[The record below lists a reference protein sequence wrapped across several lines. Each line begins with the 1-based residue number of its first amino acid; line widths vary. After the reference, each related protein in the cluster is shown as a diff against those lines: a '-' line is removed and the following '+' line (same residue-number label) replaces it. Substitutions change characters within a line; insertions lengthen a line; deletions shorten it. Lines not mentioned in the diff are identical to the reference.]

1 MFRKRSLV
9 LLVVALGL
17 LAALPAQ
24 ARVELT
30 MVTHWNTSV
39 TQGAL
44 LNQYIEEY
52 NSIQDKVHITL
63 VNDPG
68 ASGTEKVFL
77 WSTTDTMPDI
87 LPVSQ
92 VNIPQFVQAGI
103 ISPMPEHIVQL
114 LEENFLPGALQLTAH
129 NGQIWGYPTENM
141 PNAFTY
147 DLVDFN
153 NKGIGDQFPETW
165 EDLLAV
171 AQRLTEYDA
180 EGNITRAGF
189 GWNQDFRRNIAM
201 LTVLT
206 WAQGGEVFTDND
218 TKVHF
223 TSEPVQRAV
232 NFLTDMVHDRNIVR
246 YGGNHSHSV
255 QAIRWAPGPYIRS
268 SILNE
273 SGPERL
279 QEIRSARLPIG
290 PNGKRTVPNYGWVIA
305 VPTATPHKEH
315 VHDFLMWLTTE
326 VTEDGTTRMGNV
338 LALLGSIPNTL
349 ADIYSQPVLQDR
361 FMDGFVAPMMD
372 NDVRSWPM
380 PPNSNGVFSTMNRA
394 ISDILNQVDAP
405 MNILTNLQSQVQQLI
420 DEAWEQ

>member
-1 MFRKRSLV
+1 MSKNRSLV
-9 LLVVALGL
+9 VCVAALVL
-17 LAALPAQ
+17 LAAVPAQ
-24 ARVELT
+24 ARIELT
-30 MVTHWNTSV
+30 MVTHWNTAV

-44 LNQYIEEY
+44 LQQYIDEY
-52 NSIQDKVHITL
+52 NSLQDEVHITL
-63 VNDPG
+63 ISDPA
-68 ASGTEKVFL
+68 ASGTEKIFL
-77 WSTTDTMPDI
+77 WHTAGTMPDI

-92 VNIPQFVQAGI
+92 VNIPQFVQSGI
-103 ISPMPEHIVQL
+103 ISPMPDHIIQV
-114 LEENFLPGALQLTAH
+114 LEENFLPGALQLTSH
-129 NGQIWGYPTENM
+129 RGQIWGYPTENM

-147 DLVDFN
+147 DLIDFN

-165 EDLLAV
+165 EELLAV
-171 AQRLTEYDA
+171 AQRLTEYDG

-201 LTVLT
+201 LMVLT
-206 WAQGGEVFTDND
+206 WREGGELFTDND

-223 TSEPVQRAV
+223 ISEPVQRAV
-232 NFLTDMVHDRNIVR
+232 NFLTEIVHERNIVR

-255 QAIRWAPGPYIRS
+255 QAIRWAPGPYVRS
-268 SILNE
+268 SILAE

-279 QEIRSARLPIG
+279 AEIRSARLPLS
-290 PNGKRTVPNYGWVIA
+290 PDGKRTVPNYGWVIA
-305 VPTATPHKEH
+305 VPTATPYKEQ
-315 VHDFLMWLTTE
+315 VHDFLIWLTTD
-326 VTEDGTTRMGNV
+326 VLPDGTTRMGNV
-338 LALLGSIPNTL
+338 LTLLGSIPNTL
-349 ADIYSQPVLQDR
+349 TDIYSQPVLQDP
-361 FMDGFVAPMMD
+361 FMAGFVAPMMD

>member
-1 MFRKRSLV
+1 MSKNRSLV
-9 LLVVALGL
+9 VCVAALVL
-17 LAALPAQ
+17 LAAVPAQ
-24 ARVELT
+24 ARIELT
-30 MVTHWNTSV
+30 MVTHWNTAV

-44 LNQYIEEY
+44 LQQYIDEY
-52 NSIQDKVHITL
+52 NSLQDEVHITL
-63 VNDPG
+63 ISDPA
-68 ASGTEKVFL
+68 ASGTEKIFL
-77 WSTTDTMPDI
+77 WHTAGTMPDI

-92 VNIPQFVQAGI
+92 VNIPQFVQSGI
-103 ISPMPEHIVQL
+103 ISPMPDHIIQV
-114 LEENFLPGALQLTAH
+114 LEENFLPGALQLTSH
-129 NGQIWGYPTENM
+129 RGQIWGYPTENM

-147 DLVDFN
+147 DLIDFN

-165 EDLLAV
+165 EELLAV
-171 AQRLTEYDA
+171 AQRLTEYDG

-201 LTVLT
+201 LMVLT
-206 WAQGGEVFTDND
+206 WREGGELFTDND

-232 NFLTDMVHDRNIVR
+232 NFLTEIVHERNIVR

-255 QAIRWAPGPYIRS
+255 QAIRWAPGPYVRS
-268 SILNE
+268 SILAE

-279 QEIRSARLPIG
+279 AEIRSARLPLS
-290 PNGKRTVPNYGWVIA
+290 PDGKRTVPNYGWVIA
-305 VPTATPHKEH
+305 VPTATPYKEQ
-315 VHDFLMWLTTE
+315 VHDFLIWLTTD
-326 VTEDGTTRMGNV
+326 VLPDGTTRMGNV
-338 LALLGSIPNTL
+338 LTLLGSIPNTL
-349 ADIYSQPVLQDR
+349 TDIYSQPVLQDP
-361 FMDGFVAPMMD
+361 FMAGFVAPMMD

>member
-1 MFRKRSLV
+1 MSQNRSLV
-9 LLVVALGL
+9 VCVAALVL
-17 LAALPAQ
+17 LAAVPAQ
-24 ARVELT
+24 ARIELT
-30 MVTHWNTSV
+30 MVTHWNTAV

-44 LNQYIEEY
+44 LQQYIDEY
-52 NSIQDKVHITL
+52 NSLQDEVHITL
-63 VNDPG
+63 ISDPA
-68 ASGTEKVFL
+68 ASGTEKIFL
-77 WSTTDTMPDI
+77 WHTAGTMPDI

-92 VNIPQFVQAGI
+92 VNIPQFVQSGI
-103 ISPMPEHIVQL
+103 ISPMPDHIIQV
-114 LEENFLPGALQLTAH
+114 LEENFLPGALQLTSH
-129 NGQIWGYPTENM
+129 RGQIWGYPTENM

-147 DLVDFN
+147 DLIDFN

-165 EDLLAV
+165 EELLAV
-171 AQRLTEYDA
+171 AQRLTEYDG

-201 LTVLT
+201 LMVLT
-206 WAQGGEVFTDND
+206 WREGGELFTDND

-232 NFLTDMVHDRNIVR
+232 NFLTEIVHERNIVR

-255 QAIRWAPGPYIRS
+255 QAIRWAPGPYVRS
-268 SILNE
+268 SILAE

-279 QEIRSARLPIG
+279 AEIRSARLPLS
-290 PNGKRTVPNYGWVIA
+290 PDGKRTVPNYGWVIA
-305 VPTATPHKEH
+305 VPTATPYKEQ
-315 VHDFLMWLTTE
+315 VHDFLIWLTTD
-326 VTEDGTTRMGNV
+326 VLPDGTTRMGNV
-338 LALLGSIPNTL
+338 LTLLGSIPNTL
-349 ADIYSQPVLQDR
+349 TDIYSQPVLQDP
-361 FMDGFVAPMMD
+361 FMAGFVAPMMD